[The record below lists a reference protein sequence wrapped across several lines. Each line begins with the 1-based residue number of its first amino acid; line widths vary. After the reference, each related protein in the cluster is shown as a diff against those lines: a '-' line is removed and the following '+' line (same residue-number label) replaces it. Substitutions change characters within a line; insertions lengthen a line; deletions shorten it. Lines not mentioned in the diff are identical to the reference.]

1 MLVSVLIIL
10 TAGLLLVVCVLTLR
24 LNSVSKA
31 KDKQKN
37 GSYQKPESERVSY
50 LEPKISAI
58 QSVLKKTLLEDSGDL
73 TETDRVLGIGL
84 TQVNAKPN
92 ASNDVIKQELF
103 KEAVEIDTA
112 ALVTDERK
120 TIVLY
125 LLAAEGRPYS
135 GYELLQSI
143 LSNGFRYGEQQI
155 FHRYQDKANK
165 GPILF
170 SLASAKGP
178 GTFDLP
184 NMGGF
189 MTQGLVLVLDV
200 HDVVGPMAAFELML
214 HVTGQLSE
222 DLGGKVLDENREL
235 LTKERVRELCLEVN
249 RFEKS
254 KNNLDLFSQPSD
266 SVIEQ

>member
-1 MLVSVLIIL
+1 MLISVLIIL
-10 TAGLLLVVCVLTLR
+10 MAGLVLVVCVLTLR
-24 LNSVSKA
+24 LNGVSKE
-31 KDKQKN
+31 KDQQAHS
-37 GSYQKPESERVSY
+37 SYQKPESERVSY

-58 QSVLKKTLLEDSGDL
+58 QSVLKAPTPDQSVDR
-73 TETDRVLGIGL
+73 TEADRVLGIDM
-84 TQVNAKPN
+84 TQVTTNSN
-92 ASNDVIKQELF
+92 ASNDDINEKLIQE
-103 KEAVEIDTA
+103 EVAIDNP
-112 ALVTDERK
+112 ALLEDERK

-125 LLAAEGRPYS
+125 LLAAGNRPYS

-155 FHRYQDKANK
+155 FHRYQDKTNK

-170 SLASAKGP
+170 SLASAQGT

-184 NMGGF
+184 KMGGF

-200 HDVVGPMAAFELML
+200 HTVEEPMAAFELML
-214 HVTGQLSE
+214 HVAGQLSE

-235 LTKERVRELCLEVN
+235 LTKEMVRELCLEVN

-254 KNNLDLFSQPSD
+254 KNNLDLFSPV
-266 SVIEQ
+266 SVSTIE